1 MPAKAR
7 ARAATRAVEA
17 GVRKPADP
25 MAQQVGDEGLAD
37 PAEGQAAERDA
48 ELHGGEKV
56 AEVLLQF
63 FDEEGAGVAGV
74 NKLLHTGG
82 PHADQRQL
90 GGHKEAVGEDE
101 HDNRRAMK
109 EEKL

>member
-1 MPAKAR
+1 
-7 ARAATRAVEA
+7 
-17 GVRKPADP
+17 
-25 MAQQVGDEGLAD
+25 
-37 PAEGQAAERDA
+37 
-48 ELHGGEKV
+48 
-56 AEVLLQF
+56 
-63 FDEEGAGVAGV
+63 V